1 MSSYTNG
8 WGLEWGKGKKKAP
21 MEKMGGE
28 RERGGEIDPA
38 RR

>member
-8 WGLEWGKGKKKAP
+8 WGLEWGKGKKKAQ
-21 MEKMGGE
+21 MEKMGGKE
-28 RERGGEIDPA
+28 RERDPA